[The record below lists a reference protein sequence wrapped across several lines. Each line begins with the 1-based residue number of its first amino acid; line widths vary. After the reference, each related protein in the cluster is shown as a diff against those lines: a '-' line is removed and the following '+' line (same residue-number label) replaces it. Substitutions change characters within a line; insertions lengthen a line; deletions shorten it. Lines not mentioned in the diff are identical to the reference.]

1 MAPPSTVPKEPVPV
15 RIFVFLHIAT
25 MFTAVAVTIG
35 PWLLLRRVGR
45 TGDVPAIRRTFAMA
59 LPITRFVPP
68 LYVLGAALGVV
79 AIFTNGFD
87 PFQPFLLIAYALFI
101 IATVVGA
108 VVTEPWL
115 KRVAQTAADSPD
127 AAPSPE
133 LAAALGDPRM
143 RVIDWFDPLIVLLFI
158 FDMVVKPFG

>member
-1 MAPPSTVPKEPVPV
+1 V

-59 LPITRFVPP
+59 LPITKFVPP

-87 PFQPFLLIAYALFI
+87 PFQPFLLIAYVLFI

-115 KRVAQTAADSPD
+115 KRVALTAAESPD
-127 AAPSPE
+127 GAPSPAE
-133 LAAALGDPRM
+133 GRPAWPGGHPVWYRHLTLPTNSL
-143 RVIDWFDPLIVLLFI
+143 VLIS
-158 FDMVVKPFG
+158 VVAG

>member
-1 MAPPSTVPKEPVPV
+1 V

-45 TGDVPAIRRTFAMA
+45 SRDVPAIRRTFASSA
-59 LPITRFVPP
+59 PITRFVPI
-68 LYVLGAALGVV
+68 LYMLGAALGIV
-79 AIFTNGFD
+79 AIFTNGFN
-87 PFQPFLLIAYALFI
+87 PFQPFLLIAYGLFI
-101 IATVVGA
+101 LATVVGI

-115 KRVAQTAADSPD
+115 KRVTQAAAESPD
-127 AAPSPE
+127 TAPSAE
-133 LAAALGDPRM
+133 LSAALDDPKV
-143 RVIDWFDPLIVLLFI
+143 RVIDWFDPLIILAFI